1 MDDFEWSIVS
11 YNVCKHKQY
20 GCCLFQGQ
28 IQRVINSSRTKKYCS
43 ITNKVIQQESS
54 YSFLEYEHKLLTY
67 WLRTCCKAF
76 IISKYLLRISL
87 WSLFKRSMYSFLWL
101 TIVLGWRQTSIM
113 PHLFINWIKI
123 YACITLKQVRVSIR
137 FIRIKIGNRGIS

>member
-1 MDDFEWSIVS
+1 M
-11 YNVCKHKQY
+11 
-20 GCCLFQGQ
+20 
-28 IQRVINSSRTKKYCS
+28 
-43 ITNKVIQQESS
+43 
-54 YSFLEYEHKLLTY
+54 TY

-87 WSLFKRSMYSFLWL
+87 WSLFKRSMYSFLRL

-137 FIRIKIGNRGIS
+137 FRYKDKDRQRNRGVGTSICNEFLLLYQMFSKLMGRWLAFYSTFILRKHSGWSLNK